1 MHRLAGLIAAVVL
14 GLFILILPAAGELEK
29 KFRVDT
35 PDQEYSPG
43 FYEDFFNLFDPSAL
57 SLGDAERK
65 AGYDVLISAAIDI
78 KHGDYEGAARMLAVL
93 PDEIEALM
101 RPVVTMREDLA
112 TAEPIIPFAD
122 SDARAE
128 LMKYHKEVWTVHPE
142 FAEDF
147 SAFAEDFAKRASRRE
162 KVEGAPYIIAHLND
176 YGFVPRSDGGPQQAY
191 LFLWTKFNAIS
202 KFADVCDKLGL
213 DYEKISIEKYSDAVS
228 RTFSDRIFAANDE
241 AYSREQGRMSWT
253 ELIDQYAPVPEEPA
267 AAIEETPADEGP
279 VEYTELPAETAPL
292 PPAVEES
299 EPETE
304 EAPPVEEEAPP
315 PISEPPE
322 VSPEFE
328 ILVNPLSLFTP
339 PSDAEAVKP
348 AESETSTP
356 LAEET
361 KPVKSTTVFNPPDSG
376 QPATATEQPADETD
390 VTAEAPVS
398 TFNHPTESAS
408 EEPGEFPTHVD
419 ALPVPP
425 GDVTGTLAVGTPA
438 ESGPADASGTSV
450 AMDSEEIKL
459 KLAAIAEDSIDKAA
473 LKALNLGRNAL
484 ELAKMLT
491 DDPKHESDATKNQLD
506 KFRSSRTEFLA
517 ATALIDRYSLEEYLD
532 VPVELIEEEIVAE
545 LRRPYDD
552 LKASPAW
559 EDYREKEADFDDAF
573 ARLASDFRA
582 RRAKESIYAGEMAAL
597 ETHIV
602 DYESYMLEIEE
613 LLAALEAMESGDT
626 G

>member
-14 GLFILILPAAGELEK
+14 GLFILILPAAGEL
-29 KFRVDT
+29 
-35 PDQEYSPG
+35 
-43 FYEDFFNLFDPSAL
+43 FDASAL
-57 SLGDAERK
+57 SLSDAERK

-78 KHGDYEGAARMLAVL
+78 KHGDYEAAARMLAVL

-112 TAEPIIPFAD
+112 AAEPIIPFAEN
-122 SDARAE
+122 DARAE
-128 LMKYHKEVWTVHPE
+128 IMKYHKEVWTVHPE
-142 FAEDF
+142 FADDF
-147 SAFAEDFAKRASRRE
+147 TAFAEDFAKRASRRE
-162 KVEGAPYIIAHLND
+162 KIEGAPYIIAHLND
-176 YGFVPRSDGGPQQAY
+176 YGFVPRADGGPQQAY

-213 DYEKISIEKYSDAVS
+213 EYEKISIEKYSAAVS
-228 RTFSDRIFAANDE
+228 HNFSDRVFAANDE

-253 ELIDQYAPVPEEPA
+253 ELIDQYVPVTEEPP
-267 AAIEETPADEGP
+267 AAIEETSPVDEGP
-279 VEYTELPAETAPL
+279 VEYTEPPAETEPL

-299 EPETE
+299 EPETGE
-304 EAPPVEEEAPP
+304 TPPVEEEAPP
-315 PISEPPE
+315 AITEPPE

-339 PSDAEAVKP
+339 PSDAEAAKP

-356 LAEET
+356 PAKEE
-361 KPVKSTTVFNPPDSG
+361 KPVKSTTVFNPPDAG
-376 QPATATEQPADETD
+376 QPATSTEKPADETD

-398 TFNHPTESAS
+398 TFNHATSTAS
-408 EEPGEFPTHVD
+408 EEPAEFPSHVD

-438 ESGPADASGTSV
+438 ESGPDDTSGTAP

-459 KLAAIAEDSIDKAA
+459 KLAAIAEDSIDNAA

-532 VPVELIEEEIVAE
+532 IPVELIEEEIVAE

-559 EDYREKEADFDDAF
+559 EDYRDKEADFDDAF

-582 RRAKESIYAGEMAAL
+582 RRTKESIYAGEMAAL

-602 DYESYMLEIEE
+602 DYESSMLEIEE
-613 LLAALEAMESGDT
+613 LLSAFEAMESGDR